1 MIEIS
6 TKIYAEN
13 RFHSITAKKRFFLFI
28 YLQRYLQSIK
38 RIVLRLIY
46 ID

>member
-13 RFHSITAKKRFFLFI
+13 RFHSITVKKRFI